1 MKSVENKE
9 TRLEMVDMHKFFLD
23 KINNAIE
30 EKRYVEASWLIYS
43 CMENRFFRVLCKFKN
58 QCVYS
63 DGKCGKSKNELAIS
77 TKISCVRRMCQN
89 NVICIS
95 NAFTIE
101 QLDNISKWIKQRNRM
116 MHDLLSLDTYE
127 ETDEEFELSA
137 LEGKVFL
144 DELYESCTEFRKI
157 FFSQDYIFEFPK
169 AAMDGCNCR
178 KSKKRKENIK

>member
-63 DGKCGKSKNELAIS
+63 DGKSKNELAIS
-77 TKISCVRRMCQN
+77 TKISCIRRMCQN

-95 NAFTIE
+95 DAFTIE

-137 LEGKVFL
+137 LKGKVLL

-169 AAMDGCNCR
+169 AVWMVVIVEKAKNER
-178 KSKKRKENIK
+178 RI